1 MHIAFGDV
9 DPSQAE
15 RLFRHFFEDS
25 VECGEDKENLSDLAR
40 EFTDNIFP
48 KGRKDRKDLSMA
60 ALQGYLLQKRDDP
73 RLAAAGA
80 GLWAD
85 EHLNSLAREK
95 KARRAALIGEEELEK
110 KDEVETDGP
119 DLSVEDTQR
128 RHRELGVQLD
138 HSIAQMQRKQ
148 KEEMERLVELNRE
161 NLEQFEDLAGSE
173 EM

>member
-9 DPSQAE
+9 EPSQAE
-15 RLFRHFFEDS
+15 RLFLHFFEDS

-40 EFTDNIFP
+40 EFVDNIFP
-48 KGRKDRKDLSMA
+48 NGRKDREDLSMA
-60 ALQGYLLQKRDDP
+60 ELQGYLLQKRDDP

-80 GLWAD
+80 GFWAD

-95 KARRAALIGEEELEK
+95 KARRAALIGEELEK
-110 KDEVETDGP
+110 NEVETDGP
-119 DLSVEDTQR
+119 DVSMEEIQR
-128 RHRELGVQLD
+128 RHRVQGEQLD
-138 HSIAQMQRKQ
+138 YSIAQMQRKQ

-161 NLEQFEDLAGSE
+161 NSEQFEDLAESE